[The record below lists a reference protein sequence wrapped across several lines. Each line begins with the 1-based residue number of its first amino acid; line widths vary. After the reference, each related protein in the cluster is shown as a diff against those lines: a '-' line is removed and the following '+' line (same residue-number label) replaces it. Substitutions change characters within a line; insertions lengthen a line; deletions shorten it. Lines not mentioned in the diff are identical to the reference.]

1 MADTGSQ
8 VVVDVW
14 NRALDRIGQSRPI
27 ASEDETTLA
36 AAVCKRHYPDC
47 LDEALELRD
56 WPFARGQA
64 ALALLAEVSRVGW
77 VYAYA
82 LPSDFVAAR
91 GLIVGGQRLSLQ
103 GEEDREPHEIQ
114 SDDAGEGQLL
124 LCDLELED
132 SDALVYTRRHETVS
146 RWPRQFL
153 SAVAWRLAS
162 ELALAIVKGVEGQ
175 KLAQACLIAFDTS
188 IRVAFANQANQGQ
201 RDPDPDPPSIRARG

>member
-1 MADTGSQ
+1 MGASQ
-8 VVVDVW
+8 VAVDVW
-14 NRALDRIGQSRPI
+14 NRALDRIGQSKPI
-27 ASEDETTLA
+27 ANEDDGSLA

-64 ALALLAEVSRVGW
+64 ALAQLDGVSRAGW

-91 GLIVGGQRLSLQ
+91 GLIVGELRLSLQ
-103 GEEDREPHEIQ
+103 AEDDRVPHEIQ

-132 SDALVYTRRHETVS
+132 GDALVYTRRHETVS

-153 SAVAWRLAS
+153 SAVAWRLAA
-162 ELALAIVKGVEGQ
+162 ELALAIVKGKEGQ
-175 KLAQACLIAFDTS
+175 LLAQGCLTAFDS
-188 IRVAFANQANQGQ
+188 SLRVAFANQANQGQ
-201 RDPDPDPPSIRARG
+201 KDPDPDPPSIRARY